1 MHTTQP
7 RRIGQTLPHARTHV
21 RQMYKR
27 RSYLKQRSPSPIS
40 CLASL
45 LSHRRRVGRRT
56 HTQRPLL
63 GDLLDKVV
71 AILLDDPT
79 IRCAE
84 TVRQVL
90 DCQRKR
96 VLLYRVEDQAV
107 EDGDRMRA
115 GGAVL

>member
-1 MHTTQP
+1 MGKP
-7 RRIGQTLPHARTHV
+7 FRTREHMCDN
-21 RQMYKR
+21 QMYKR
-27 RSYLKQRSPSPIS
+27 HCSYLKQRPP
-40 CLASL
+40 LADLSRLARL
-45 LSHRRRVGRRT
+45 LSHRRRVGRCA

-79 IRCAE
+79 VRCAE